1 MGEQAYPANR
11 GALRWGWIGAGAALA
26 SVLGYALQRELA
38 YVSRPAWVGE
48 IEFYGVSAV
57 LAFLALIIGAL
68 EAWPPRG
75 ERRASPWAWVAV
87 AAALVSAL
95 GYVVQTIFDHV
106 HVPPVVARD
115 EFYGAFIATGCL
127 ALLSGA
133 VAGFV
138 GRGRSDL
145 TLSLGFIAVA
155 YVLFVQLVQSLW
167 D

>member
-1 MGEQAYPANR
+1 MGEQAYPDRR

-26 SVLGYALQRELA
+26 SLLGYALQRQLA

-48 IEFYGVSAV
+48 IEFYGISAA
-57 LAFLALIIGAL
+57 LAFLALTVGAVT
-68 EAWPPRG
+68 AWPPPG
-75 ERRASPWAWVAV
+75 ERRASPWAWVAL

-106 HVPPVVARD
+106 FVPPVVARD
-115 EFYGAFIATGCL
+115 EFYGAFIAPGCL

-133 VAGFV
+133 AASIV

-155 YVLFVQLVQSLW
+155 YVLLAQLAQSLW